1 MTDGESAPR
10 LTRGMKRVLIA
21 VAAVLVIGIGAAV
34 WLSVAAPGAGGP
46 GAAPGTSSS
55 PGATPSGTPGTPG
68 ASATSGPLP
77 QATPTTGSEVLPPSA
92 TPNTT
97 LPPIPTAKP
106 LISPPLPASATATGS
121 LVPGFPTAI
130 MGPAPKTVVVS
141 SAIAAQST
149 SMQVT
154 LVGRSTLSQSAIR
167 AHYAQLWAS
176 LGLQQGLTSDG
187 SLSYAGAYESL
198 SLAFGSTGTGNRYT
212 VYGVFRTN

>member
-1 MTDGESAPR
+1 MTDGRSAPR

-21 VAAVLVIGIGAAV
+21 VAVVLLLGIGAAV
-34 WLSVAAPGAGGP
+34 WLAVSAPGTGIA
-46 GAAPGTSSS
+46 AAPGTSSL
-55 PGATPSGTPGTPG
+55 PGATPSGTPGPG
-68 ASATSGPLP
+68 TSATAGPLP

-97 LPPIPTAKP
+97 LPPVPAQKP

-121 LVPGFPTAI
+121 LVPGFPTSI
-130 MGPAPKTVVVS
+130 MGPAAKIVVVS
-141 SAIAAQST
+141 SEIAAQST

-167 AHYAQLWAS
+167 AHYAQLWSS
-176 LGLQQGLTSDG
+176 LGLMPGLTADG

-198 SLAFGSTGTGNRYT
+198 SLTFGSTGTGNRYT

>member
-1 MTDGESAPR
+1 MTDGQSAPR

-21 VAAVLVIGIGAAV
+21 VAVVLLLGIGVAV
-34 WLSVAAPGAGGP
+34 WLAVSSPGTGTA
-46 GAAPGTSSS
+46 AAPGTSSS
-55 PGATPSGTPGTPG
+55 PGAGPSGTPGAPG
-68 ASATSGPLP
+68 SSATAGPLP
-77 QATPTTGSEVLPPSA
+77 QATPTSGSEVLPPSA
-92 TPNTT
+92 TPNDR
-97 LPPIPTAKP
+97 LPSIAPARP
-106 LISPPLPASATATGS
+106 LVSPPLPASATATGS
-121 LVPGFPTAI
+121 LVPGFPTSI

-141 SAIAAQST
+141 SEIAAQST

-176 LGLQQGLTSDG
+176 LGLQQGLTADG

-198 SLAFGSTGTGNRYT
+198 SLTFGSTGTGNRYT